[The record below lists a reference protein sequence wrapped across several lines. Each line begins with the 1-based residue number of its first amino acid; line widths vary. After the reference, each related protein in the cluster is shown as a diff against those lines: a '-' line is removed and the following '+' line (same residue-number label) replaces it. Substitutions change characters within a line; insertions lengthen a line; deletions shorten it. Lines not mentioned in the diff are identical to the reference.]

1 MRPFTFIILFLATFL
16 LIHCKE
22 APSHN
27 LKEEKAIVI
36 NSVEVSK
43 KALALNQIEGK
54 WYYKNQPYNGYSLK
68 FHPNDT
74 LAERLG
80 FLNGK
85 REGVA
90 RRWSEKGVLRV
101 ESTYHQN
108 RLTGIYKS
116 WWENGV
122 LAEESHYV
130 NGLKQGEE
138 KQWHATGQLSKVR
151 QLVKGNEEGLQKA
164 WLANGKLYVNYEAKN
179 GRIFGMLRANSCYKL
194 ENEVVIRD

>member
-1 MRPFTFIILFLATFL
+1 MRAL
-16 LIHCKE
+16 LLLLVTALLLLNCKE
-22 APSHN
+22 ATAV
-27 LKEEKAIVI
+27 KREVKKAIVI
-36 NSVEVSK
+36 DSVEVPK
-43 KALALNQIEGK
+43 QDLILNQNEGK
-54 WYYKNQPYNGYSLK
+54 WYYKNQPYNGYSVK
-68 FHPNDT
+68 FHSNGT

-90 RRWSEKGVLRV
+90 RRWSEKGVLRI

-108 RLTGIYKS
+108 KLVGVYRS

-130 NGLKQGEE
+130 KGLKDGEE
-138 KQWHATGQLSKVR
+138 KQWYATGQLSKVR
-151 QLVKGNEEGLQKA
+151 QLVAGKEEGLQKA
-164 WLANGKLYVNYEAKN
+164 WLPNGKLYVNYEAKN

-194 ENEVVIRD
+194 EDEVVIRS